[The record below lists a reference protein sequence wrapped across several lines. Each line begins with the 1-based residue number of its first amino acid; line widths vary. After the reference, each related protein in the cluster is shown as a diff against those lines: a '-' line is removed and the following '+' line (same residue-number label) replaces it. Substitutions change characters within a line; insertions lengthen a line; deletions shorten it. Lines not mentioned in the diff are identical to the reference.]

1 MSFAWETTRKEFH
14 SFFFAFPSFASVN
27 ALGDEILKTL
37 ITNYLL
43 QTNELKEMKST
54 ENFKKNSMDRKV
66 WHNKCCE
73 ASQIILNPR
82 SFYYEKEPPCIEIV
96 RRRAH
101 LGCTMTAQPPSSV
114 AITVNSESALRHFVS
129 RNARVWSTVLTHVTL
144 LKSPLSFNTKTDN
157 SGFVSKLRSQCAKLI
172 D

>member
-82 SFYYEKEPPCIEIV
+82 LFYYEKKLPCIEII
-96 RRRAH
+96 RRAH
-101 LGCTMTAQPPSSV
+101 LGCTMTAQPPSWV
-114 AITVNSESALRHFVS
+114 AIAKISESALRHFVT
-129 RNARVWSTVLTHVTL
+129 RNARVWSIVLTHVIL
-144 LKSPLSFNTKTDN
+144 PKSTLSFNTKIDN
-157 SGFVSKLRSQCAKLI
+157 SSFVSKRVHNVQTL
-172 D
+172 